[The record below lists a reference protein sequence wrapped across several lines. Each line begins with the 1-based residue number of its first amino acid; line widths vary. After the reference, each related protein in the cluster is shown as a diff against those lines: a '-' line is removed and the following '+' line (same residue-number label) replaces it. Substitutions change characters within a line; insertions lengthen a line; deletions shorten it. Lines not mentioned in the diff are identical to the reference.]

1 MHWNYAIL
9 NIFLHF
15 LAEWMFSISHC
26 LHLKSSIGE
35 SSIIEHLGC
44 NSEKLRTFSVQ
55 SKQQYNYA
63 CFNRQYF
70 FYCEYEYDE
79 WNIQTN
85 DRQTVRRWRPN
96 VIHRKHVTNTS
107 EKEGGI
113 IPPVL
118 KVGGT
123 DPPYPPRLRRLCMGY
138 ERLLAAWLYWVLC
151 TTVNVQQITHTV
163 IILVNVTVIMPTEQR
178 IAKRRI
184 TKCASVRAAE
194 LRHSQ
199 RLRSVRTSL
208 QIFLKYHTQN
218 NYDY

>member
-1 MHWNYAIL
+1 ML
-9 NIFLHF
+9 Q
-15 LAEWMFSISHC
+15 
-26 LHLKSSIGE
+26 SSVLLLLWVWVWRVKH
-35 SSIIEHLGC
+35 S
-44 NSEKLRTFSVQ
+44 NK
-55 SKQQYNYA
+55 
-63 CFNRQYF
+63 
-70 FYCEYEYDE
+70 
-79 WNIQTN
+79 W
-85 DRQTVRRWRPN
+85 QTVRRWRPN

-178 IAKRRI
+178 IAKHRI

-208 QIFLKYHTQN
+208 QVFLKYHTQN
-218 NYDY
+218 NYDYSNTWLYIHPSIHPCLFAQSKIHVDNSMR